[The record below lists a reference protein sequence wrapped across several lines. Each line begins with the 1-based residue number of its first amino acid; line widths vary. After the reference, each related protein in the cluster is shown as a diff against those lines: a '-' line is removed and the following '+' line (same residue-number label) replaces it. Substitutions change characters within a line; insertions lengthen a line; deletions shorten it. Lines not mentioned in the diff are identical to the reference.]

1 MKNIFFSVLMCLF
14 LVGCS
19 KENSST
25 NAASPQGQ
33 PGVAV
38 ELSNKSTSEVLATK
52 YNKAELKCTLWAQ
65 GSQKVDLALP
75 PTETVTL
82 DLMKNLQL
90 PHEITLKA
98 FSAKHELQLSLKITK
113 ISHYGLLDYTD
124 ANGKVLAKFSPY
136 VEIDYSHTY
145 RISIDAGQS
154 SVGSG
159 SSRLWVNEKIYTTIL
174 DQSIVSGPD
183 NNLIQTAIHD
193 YATCVVATDIKPE
206 YQDQF
211 VLKPA
216 K

>member
-1 MKNIFFSVLMCLF
+1 MKNIFFSVLMGFF
-14 LVGCS
+14 LVSCS

-25 NAASPQGQ
+25 NTTPPQGQ
-33 PGVAV
+33 PGTVV

-65 GSQKVDLALP
+65 GSQKVDLSLP

-82 DLMKNLQL
+82 DLMKDIQL
-90 PHEITLKA
+90 PHEILLKT
-98 FSAKHELQLSLKITK
+98 FSANHDLQLSLKITK
-113 ISHYGLLDYTD
+113 LSHYGVLDYTD

-145 RISIDAGQS
+145 RTTFEAGRS

-159 SSRLWVNEKIYTTIL
+159 SSRLWVNEKIYSTIL

-211 VLKPA
+211 VFKPA